1 MRILHVNFAPGWRG
15 GERQTVLLME
25 GLRNLGVQNTLLA
38 RSGGTLAERARSEG
52 FEVLQS
58 GRLPPIGRLRGH
70 DVVHAHEARA
80 VGFAVA
86 AKPWHRAPV
95 VATRRVDNPPGSR
108 WLTHL
113 KYRRVDR
120 LVSISNAVRDAML
133 AWDPVLGPSLPV
145 IPSSVPAAHEA
156 HPGRV
161 ADLRERFRGRRVI
174 GLVGALVA
182 RHKDP
187 ATLIHAFAALDPVR
201 DDLLLVLIGD
211 GTDRALLE
219 RQVAELGFGERVLF
233 EGFQPDPWSYY
244 AVMEIF
250 ALTSRKEGLGTAIL
264 DAFAFGV
271 PVVATR
277 AGGIPELIGDDERGW
292 LARPGDPGDVA
303 RCLREALDR
312 PDEARRRASLA
323 SEHLSR
329 NHSIEAMAAAY
340 HALYSELIGA

>member
-15 GERQTVLLME
+15 GERQTLLLME

-38 RSGGTLAERARSEG
+38 RSGGTLAESARSEG
-52 FEVLQS
+52 FQVLQS

-95 VATRRVDNPPGSR
+95 VATRRVDNPLGSG

-120 LVSISNAVRDAML
+120 LVAISNAVREAIL
-133 AWDPVLGPSLPV
+133 AWDPALGPLQV
-145 IPSSVPAAHEA
+145 IPSSVPAAHDA
-156 HPGRV
+156 APGRL
-161 ADLRERFRGRRVI
+161 AELRDRFQGRRVI
-174 GLVGALVA
+174 GTVGALVA

-187 ATLIHAFAALDPVR
+187 ATLIHAFASLASVR
-201 DDLLLVLIGD
+201 DDLVLVLIGD
-211 GTDRALLE
+211 GADRALLE
-219 RQVAELGFGERVLF
+219 RQVAELELGERVLF
-233 EGFQPDPWSYY
+233 EGFQPDPWGYY
-244 AVMEIF
+244 AVMDIF
-250 ALTSRKEGLGTAIL
+250 ALTSRAEGLGTAIL
-264 DAFAFGV
+264 DAFAYGV

-292 LARPGDPGDVA
+292 LARPGDPVDVA

-312 PDEARRRASLA
+312 PDEARRRASAALEFLA
-323 SEHLSR
+323 R
-329 NHSIEAMAAAY
+329 DHSMEAMAAAY

>member
-1 MRILHVNFAPGWRG
+1 
-15 GERQTVLLME
+15 
-25 GLRNLGVQNTLLA
+25 
-38 RSGGTLAERARSEG
+38 
-52 FEVLQS
+52 
-58 GRLPPIGRLRGH
+58 
-70 DVVHAHEARA
+70 

-86 AKPWHRAPV
+86 GKLWHRAPV
-95 VATRRVDNPPGSR
+95 VATRRVDNPPRSG

-120 LVSISNAVRDAML
+120 LVAISKAVRDAML
-133 AWDPVLGPSLPV
+133 AWDPLMGPSLPV

-156 HPGRV
+156 HPDRV
-161 ADLRERFRGRRVI
+161 AELRERFRGRRVI
-174 GLVGALVA
+174 GTVGALVA

-187 ATLIHAFAALDPVR
+187 ATLIQAFAALVSVL
-201 DDLLLVLIGD
+201 DDLVLVLVGD
-211 GTDRALLE
+211 GADRALFV
-219 RQVAELGFGERVLF
+219 RQVAELGLGERVLF
-233 EGFQPDPWSYY
+233 EGFQPDPWAYY
-244 AVMEIF
+244 AVMDIF
-250 ALTSRKEGLGTAIL
+250 ALTSRMEGLGTAIL
-264 DAFAFGV
+264 DAFAYDI

-277 AGGIPELIGDDERGW
+277 VGGIPELIGDDERGW

-323 SEHLSR
+323 LEHLTR